1 MRGFLTYGTY
11 RLLGA
16 LTGPLPP
23 RAGYALA
30 HRVGSLLCASSSGL
44 TQALTHNIRHVLGSE
59 ASEAE
64 VQVVVRQICVNIAK
78 GHYDLFHLSRLT
90 TDQIRRM
97 TQIEGQ
103 EHFDEALARG
113 KGVIVISAHL
123 GNVDI
128 MGQLPAA
135 YGVPMLGPVMRV
147 QPERL
152 FQYTLKLRQIH
163 GLRLIPIDGPLL
175 EVYRAL
181 KRGEIVGL
189 PCDRG
194 IADNSR
200 PIEFFG
206 APASLPTGPIRLALR
221 TGAALLPAFALRQ
234 PDETFRVQVE
244 PVLELQASGDREADV
259 AAGMRK
265 MVAILERYISRY
277 PEQWLVAAP
286 VWPMA
291 EQGA

>member
-30 HRVGSLLCASSSGL
+30 RRAGPLLYAHSPGL
-44 TQALTHNIRHVLGSE
+44 TRALSHNIRHVLGPE

-64 VQVVVRQICVNIAK
+64 VQAVVRQMCVNIAK

-90 TDQIRRM
+90 PDQIKDM
-97 TQIEGQ
+97 TQVEGK
-103 EHFDEALARG
+103 EHFEQALARG
-113 KGVIVISAHL
+113 KGVIVVTAHL
-123 GNVDI
+123 GNVDV

-152 FQYTLKLRQIH
+152 FQYTLRLRQLH
-163 GLRLIPIDGPLL
+163 GLRLLPLDGPLL

-206 APASLPTGPIRLALR
+206 ALARLPSGPIRLALR
-221 TGAALLPAFALRQ
+221 TGATLLPAFALRQ
-234 PDETFRVQVE
+234 PDDTFRVQVE
-244 PVLELQASGDREADV
+244 PALELRTSGDREADV
-259 AAGMRK
+259 VAGMK
-265 MVAILERYISRY
+265 KVVAILERYISRY

-286 VWPMA
+286 VWPLA
-291 EQGA
+291 EEAA